1 MTVRLLSGGAAQG
14 LVHALAER
22 FKAETGS
29 AIEGTFGAV
38 GAMRDRLDAGAPAD
52 LVILTAA
59 LVAQLEK
66 DGKVVRG
73 SARAIGVVP
82 TGIAVRAKDPQPK
95 IATVDAVRDAFVAAD
110 GIYVPDL
117 EQSTAG
123 IHFAK
128 VLDRMGIRAKVDSRL
143 CVFPSGNVAMRA
155 LAEAQGHPIGCTQV
169 TEILNTQGVTLV
181 GNLPDEIGLSTTYTA
196 GVCARAASPDLA
208 QRLIDMLAG
217 AEERPRFG
225 FIAA

>member
-38 GAMRDRLDAGAPAD
+38 GAMHAKLDAGAPAD

-66 DGKVVRG
+66 EGKVVRG
-73 SARAIGVVP
+73 SARAIGAVP

-117 EQSTAG
+117 QQSTAG

-128 VLDRMGIRAKVDSRL
+128 VLDRMGIRAQVDSRL
-143 CVFPSGNVAMRA
+143 RVFPSGNVAMRA
-155 LAEAQGHPIGCTQV
+155 LAEAQGQPIGCTQV

-181 GNLPDEIGLSTTYTA
+181 GNLRDEIGLSTTYTA

-208 QRLIDMLAG
+208 RRLIDMLAD
-217 AEERPRFG
+217 APERPRFG
-225 FIAA
+225 FVAD